1 MYYWNHPNDKE
12 AKVWTE
18 QQTHSFID
26 FYFEIELSSD
36 CCVLTSQKAEG
47 SISLSTSSYQS
58 VRPVK
63 RDSCARPF
71 TFELV
76 SNVLQHQDDSLSALA
91 K

>member
-12 AKVWTE
+12 TKACTDQHTVRSNDQGTLNG
-18 QQTHSFID
+18 SN
-26 FYFEIELSSD
+26 S
-36 CCVLTSQKAEG
+36 VLTSQEAEG
-47 SISLSTSSYQS
+47 SISLSSSPCQS
-58 VRPVK
+58 VRPVN

-76 SNVLQHQDDSLSALA
+76 SSITQQQQDDSQEPLA